1 MKFHSPPNSTV
12 YRADNQGNI
21 TSYATYDAN
30 GLIMKR
36 VDVAGAAHYGVPTQ
50 HVLECG
56 RNHLPDDSIR
66 VQTPR
71 TDPRFA
77 IREEIP

>member
-1 MKFHSPPNSTV
+1 
-12 YRADNQGNI
+12 
-21 TSYATYDAN
+21 
-30 GLIMKR
+30 MKR

-50 HVLECG
+50 HVLEYG